1 MNTYLKIPEFIW
13 NNIFVL
19 LNTLVC
25 GLIVAIFTSTFLKKK
40 EERTRVS
47 GVILERR
54 IESERKVLAFL
65 ENNLTKNQLISNDK
79 KINEYI
85 KNILINQNIPI
96 TLQYST
102 VFENK
107 ENFDNFYK
115 EFDTLFSEDKLW
127 YDEKVR
133 DHILLMIGYFSWINI
148 IPIIISKIELP
159 NNKKI
164 TEKEFNQSCNKCYLL
179 YGLLLDNEIN
189 GLIADLDT
197 KVVNSIYKLNLKSPK
212 KGLGRNGMLNSSTK
226 KIIKQLRNNTILGNY
241 WMILISLIV
250 RITLETCKIDLS
262 KLTEEELDNMTKR
275 VEEINYY
282 D

>member
-1 MNTYLKIPEFIW
+1 MNTFLKIPEFIW

-54 IESERKVLAFL
+54 IESERKMLAFL
-65 ENNLTKNQLISNDK
+65 ENKLTKNQLISSDEH
-79 KINEYI
+79 INEYI
-85 KNILINQNIPI
+85 NSLLINQNIPI

-102 VFENK
+102 VFSNK
-107 ENFDNFYK
+107 NNFDSFYK
-115 EFDTLFSEDKLW
+115 EFDERFSEDKLW

-133 DHILLMIGYFSWINI
+133 DHILLMIGYFSWINV
-148 IPIIISKIELP
+148 IPIVISKIELP

-164 TEKEFNQSCNKCYLL
+164 TEREFNQACDKCFLL

-189 GLIADLDT
+189 ALIADLDT
-197 KVVNSIYKLNLKSPK
+197 KVVNSIYKLNLSSPK

-226 KIIKQLRNNTILGNY
+226 RIIKQLRNRTLLGID
-241 WMILISLIV
+241 WPILISLVIE
-250 RITLETCKIDLS
+250 ITLVTCKIDLS
-262 KLTEEELDNMTKR
+262 KLSDEELDKITKR

-282 D
+282 E